1 MSDKNKLTRLIAQFM
16 KYFSAALVGYIF
28 DFGTLIFCT
37 EVLNLHYLIGA
48 TAGFI
53 IGLIV
58 VYLLSSRYVFGESKL
73 NSRKKELALFAIIGV
88 IGLGILNIIMWL
100 LTDLLVMN
108 YILSKIAAT
117 IVVYAWNFLARRSLY
132 NN

>member
-1 MSDKNKLTRLIAQFM
+1 MSNKEKLSRLTKQFM
-16 KYFSAALVGYIF
+16 KYFSAALVGYVF
-28 DFGTLIFCT
+28 DFSTLILCT
-37 EVLNLHYLIGA
+37 ELLKLHYLIGA

-58 VYLLSSRYVFGESKL
+58 VYLLSNRYVFGKSKIT
-73 NSRKKELALFAIIGV
+73 SRRKEFILFAIIGV

-100 LTDLLVMN
+100 LTDLLAMN

-117 IVVYAWNFLARRSLY
+117 IIVYAWNFLARRSLY
-132 NN
+132 HD